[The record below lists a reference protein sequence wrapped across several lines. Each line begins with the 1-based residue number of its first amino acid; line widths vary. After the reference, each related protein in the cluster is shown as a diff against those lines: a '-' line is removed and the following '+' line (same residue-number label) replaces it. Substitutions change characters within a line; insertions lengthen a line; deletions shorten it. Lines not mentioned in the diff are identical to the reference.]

1 MLHQKTAIAS
11 HSILAPV
18 AGRPGRAMARK
29 RSRKVPLRAAAGTQV
44 GSARKA
50 RRVTSAFHRLSRE
63 LEAAHQAGD
72 RAKAETL
79 RVALEERRRE
89 YQDASIFATAQF
101 RTSRWVLRVLRAMDA
116 LPRRDE
122 PRLEALEIGAINTQ
136 LTSSQYL
143 HTRAVD
149 LRSRH
154 PAIEEV
160 DFFRLCPPARSLDL
174 VVCAMV
180 LNCLP
185 APGLRG
191 EMLRRVRTLLV
202 DGGLLFLALPRQ
214 CLTRSP
220 FTDHA
225 HFMSA
230 LRALGLGPVAQKQTP
245 KVALFCCRRCARPSA
260 PAAAAAT
267 AIESPERP
275 LQRGGRPGH
284 PALARAEASHE
295 AAGTAAEAMLDARD
309 PDLGSW
315 CPTWARREQ
324 RVEEEGDDA
333 LRRTFPHPPPVQREG
348 TALSNRFSFSFQEPA
363 ELAPLLP

>member
-1 MLHQKTAIAS
+1 M
-11 HSILAPV
+11 
-18 AGRPGRAMARK
+18 GRK

-63 LEAAHQAGD
+63 LEAAHHAGD
-72 RAKAETL
+72 RSKAEKL
-79 RVALEERRRE
+79 RSALEERRRE

-136 LTSSQYL
+136 LVSSQFL

-160 DFFRLCPPARSLDL
+160 DFFRLRPPARSLD
-174 VVCAMV
+174 VVMCAMV
-180 LNCLP
+180 INCLP

-191 EMLRRVRTLLV
+191 EMLRRVRSMLV
-202 DGGLLFLALPRQ
+202 EGGLLFLALPRQ

-220 FTDHA
+220 FTNHDHFA
-225 HFMSA
+225 SA

-245 KVALFCCRRCARPSA
+245 KVALFCCRRCPRSPAPA
-260 PAAAAAT
+260 PAAAAA
-267 AIESPERP
+267 AGPPEGP
-275 LQRGGRPGH
+275 PQQQDGRPTH
-284 PALARAEASHE
+284 PALARAEVCHK
-295 AAGTAAEAMLDARD
+295 AAAATPESALDARD

-315 CPTWARREQ
+315 CPKWDGHKH
-324 RVEEEGDDA
+324 RVAEEGDDA
-333 LRRTFPHPPPVQREG
+333 LRRAFPHPPPVQREG
-348 TALSNRFSFSFQEPA
+348 AALSNQFSFSFQEPA
-363 ELAPLLP
+363 ELRPLLPGGKEQSSEAPPPGGP